1 LKNNAMNYALIVNII
16 TVFITIA
23 AGFLPIVSYG
33 QYMTYSPASTQTI
46 QPSQDHRS
54 NFQNENQGQTNCSSD
69 WYVTGYFTPKESD
82 YSGLKKTIFV
92 HEIGNM
98 SFYKSFLNDV
108 RIEGAGETHFGW
120 YIVNHGHG
128 WTKISY
134 PPDSVD
140 GMLKAG
146 ESVAT
151 DPSVIPTGTN
161 GLTIRTLPSP
171 WNTYQYRAVDTG
183 PSIIGKH
190 IDVYIGIGAEAEKES
205 YRITGH
211 GNTVCYKLK
220 M

>member
-1 LKNNAMNYALIVNII
+1 MNYAVIVDITTVLIIM
-16 TVFITIA
+16 A
-23 AGFLPIVSYG
+23 SGFLPIASYG
-33 QYMTYSPASTQTI
+33 QHTTYSPASTQI
-46 QPSQDHRS
+46 VQPRQDNRS
-54 NFQNENQGQTNCSSD
+54 KFQNENQGQMNCSSD

-92 HEIGNM
+92 HELGNM

-128 WTKISY
+128 WSKISY
-134 PPDSVD
+134 PPDSVN
-140 GMLKAG
+140 GTLKVG
-146 ESVAT
+146 DSVAT

-161 GLTIRTLPSP
+161 GITIRTLPSP

-190 IDVYIGIGAEAEKES
+190 IDVYIGIGS
-205 YRITGH
+205 SGR
-211 GNTVCYKLK
+211 
-220 M
+220 

>member
-1 LKNNAMNYALIVNII
+1 MYYALIVII
-16 TVFITIA
+16 IMVFITIA

-33 QYMTYSPASTQTI
+33 QYMTYSPASTQTV

-54 NFQNENQGQTNCSSD
+54 KFQNENQGQTTCSSD

-92 HEIGNM
+92 HEVGNM
-98 SFYKSFLNDV
+98 SFYNSFLNDV
-108 RIEGAGETHFGW
+108 RVEGAGETHFGW